1 MSKKGKKGKKAKRA
15 DAEAAAKK
23 ARKKAKKRDAPS
35 PDGADTKKRG
45 GSASKKK
52 HKAKAKKRTP
62 KKKCCA
68 SKPRCTRCPI
78 RMLKEGRLDPADAK
92 VLFANAR
99 NRSQLEREAASR
111 P

>member
-1 MSKKGKKGKKAKRA
+1 MSKKGKK
-15 DAEAAAKK
+15 AKK
-23 ARKKAKKRDAPS
+23 H
-35 PDGADTKKRG
+35 G

-52 HKAKAKKRTP
+52 HKAKAKKLTP

-99 NRSQLEREAASR
+99 NRSQLAREATSR